1 LIPLLDNFNDEYCY
15 QAAKL

>member
-1 LIPLLDNFNDEYCY
+1 LIPLLDNLNGEYCY